1 MFVEDSHSEDFYS
14 KHDWWATGLVWGI
27 ALIMWCTGIIM
38 LFREGAL
45 EGRIIWAFGS
55 LLIGLC
61 VVWLWAT
68 TKYRVSGRS
77 LHLQSGPFHK
87 EIKLSEI
94 KRVTYTRKGRGLS
107 FAFSQDALQI
117 DIESSKLGYQVS
129 PQDRRGFVAALA
141 KRCDHLTVQGEGLV
155 PRL

>member
-1 MFVEDSHSEDFYS
+1 MYVEDSHGEVFYS
-14 KHDWWATGLVWGI
+14 KRDWWATGMVWGI
-27 ALIMWCTGIIM
+27 SLIMWGSGIIM
-38 LFREGAL
+38 FFREGAL
-45 EGRIIWAFGS
+45 GGRILWVFGS

-61 VVWLWAT
+61 VVWFWSS

-94 KRVTYTRKGRGLS
+94 KRVTYTRKGGGLS
-107 FAFSQDALQI
+107 FAFSWDVLQI

-129 PQDRRGFVAALA
+129 PQDRRGFVAAIA
-141 KRCDHLTVQGEGLV
+141 KRCGHLAVQGEDLV